1 MFYISKQKVVI
12 RMQVK
17 HLLKINSLETI
28 WSCSLLMII
37 NKLLRKPVFSQ
48 KIFISLALALLSNA
62 FFLTYI
68 GAIQISLCKVA
79 GTYGKTL
86 VSETFLNYQKGISP
100 TNVFI
105 ILQLSRSVRL
115 HRESFLGENL
125 TRRVGFR
132 QAVNEREIS
141 TNIKK
146 PTN

>member
-1 MFYISKQKVVI
+1 MFYISKQIVVI

-48 KIFISLALALLSNA
+48 KIFHLFWHCFLTL
-62 FFLTYI
+62 FLTYI

-100 TNVFI
+100 SNVFI
-105 ILQLSRSVRL
+105 ISQLSRSVRL
-115 HRESFLGENL
+115 HHESFLGENL

-146 PTN
+146 PTS

>member
-1 MFYISKQKVVI
+1 MFYISKQIVVI

-48 KIFISLALALLSNA
+48 KIFISLVLALLSNS
-62 FFLTYI
+62 LSYLI

-146 PTN
+146 PTS